1 MGVHVTARCLYIVAW
16 LYAALFA
23 SSAFADNFGKK
34 LVIGVADT
42 YDVGHALAEFEE
54 EGDPLLTIDQV
65 TSQSRESLWSPVRE
79 DRPSYGF
86 SDSTWW
92 FRMTIESALDA
103 PEIVYLVSEYP
114 LIDHLELFIMQT
126 GPTGELEVVST
137 AKTGDQLSFGMRGLD
152 MIYPN
157 FKIELEPGET
167 YEIVLR
173 LRTES
178 AIQLPLGLY
187 KTDAIASFIGSDSA
201 LLAMYFGFMIVM
213 ALYNLML
220 YVSVRD
226 PLYGW
231 YVAYVTVFALAQAGI
246 SGIGFQ
252 YLWPEST
259 WMTNPGLLITVS
271 ASNVMLLRF
280 SEVFLRGQSNR
291 DWLPLVFKILYAL
304 VAIGLVVLLVAG
316 YRMAASVIL
325 PLVVVTSMSMV
336 VLGTVRYLEGYKPT
350 RFFILGW
357 GVLVSGVSLHALGIS
372 GVLESNWLVRHA
384 AQIGS
389 ALEVVLL
396 AFALADR
403 IKLLDGQ
410 RDQALE
416 MAAKTQAREKHWQDQ
431 LVSSQGMLLRA
442 ERLSSIGQTMIS
454 VADGLTE
461 PTEEAR
467 TAVERLWMTAAHM
480 KLECQNRGGN
490 IDGQLLGQFDKPMDQ
505 ARESLA
511 ELAAVTRALNEL
523 QATAFDLDYGVDMR
537 QLAAAAIQELEEQF
551 PDYQIA
557 THLKEVPEVACHQ
570 EQLYQLLLGIM
581 SNSLAALESKAA
593 NASFRGRLRVTLGPS
608 EREGEQ
614 GAALLVSDNANDVS
628 LEQREAFYQGQSE
641 GGFAGMGLS
650 VAFAGFSMYA
660 VLAKEIGGN
669 FTVDDDG
676 GIRYELW
683 LPAQSDK
690 SSDNLFNF

>member
-1 MGVHVTARCLYIVAW
+1 MK
-16 LYAALFA
+16 LYAALL
-23 SSAFADNFGKK
+23 SALIVGVVVPRSAHAENFGKK
-34 LVIGVADT
+34 LVVGVADI
-42 YDVGHALAEFEE
+42 YELGHALAEYEE
-54 EGDPLLTIDQV
+54 QGDSLLTVEQI
-65 TSQSRESLWSPVRE
+65 TSKARDSYWKPVQE

-92 FRMTIESALDA
+92 FRFTIESALDE
-103 PEIVYLVSEYP
+103 PETLFLISEYP
-114 LIDHLELFIMQT
+114 LLDQLELFVLQE
-126 GPTGELEVVST
+126 GATGELEVVKQSL
-137 AKTGDQLSFGMRGLD
+137 TGDRLPFSERALE
-152 MIYPN
+152 IVYPN
-157 FKIELEPGET
+157 FKIQIEPNQT
-167 YEIVLR
+167 YELVLR
-173 LRTES
+173 LKTES
-178 AIQLPLGLY
+178 AVQVPLVLY
-187 KTDAIASFIGSDSA
+187 KTDALTSFVASDTA

-220 YVSVRD
+220 FVSVRE

-231 YVAYVTVFALAQAGI
+231 YVGYVVVFAVAQASLCGI
-246 SGIGFQ
+246 AFQ
-252 YLWPEST
+252 YLWPESP
-259 WMTNPGLLITVS
+259 WMANPGLLISVS
-271 ASNVMLLRF
+271 LSNVMLLRF
-280 SEVFLRGQSNR
+280 SQVFLSGEGGNR
-291 DWLPLVFKILYAL
+291 WIPTVFQVFYAL
-304 VAIGLVVLLVAG
+304 VGLGLLVLFIGG
-316 YRMAASVIL
+316 YRAGARVAL
-325 PLVVVTSMSMV
+325 PLVVLTSLAMV
-336 VLGTVRYLEGYKPT
+336 VLGAIRYREGYKPT
-350 RFFILGW
+350 RFFIVAW
-357 GVLVSGVSLHALGIS
+357 GVLVTGVSLQALGIS
-372 GVLESNWLVRHA
+372 GVLESNWSVRHA

-410 RDQALE
+410 RDRAIAIAE
-416 MAAKTQAREKHWQDQ
+416 ETKAREKHWQDQ

-480 KLECQNRGGN
+480 KLECQSRGGT
-490 IDGQLLGQFDKPMDQ
+490 IDGNLLGQFDKPMDQ

-537 QLAAAAIQELEEQF
+537 KLADAAIKELEEQY

-557 THLKEVPEVACHQ
+557 THLKEVPPVACHQ

-581 SNSLAALESKAA
+581 SNSLAALEQKA
-593 NASFRGRLRVTLGPS
+593 NAATFRGRLRVTLGPA

-614 GAALLVSDNANDVS
+614 GATLLVSDNANDIS
-628 LEQREAFYQGQSE
+628 IDDREAFYQSQSE
-641 GGFAGMGLS
+641 DGLAGMGLS

-669 FTVDDDG
+669 FRVEDDG

-690 SSDNLFNF
+690 SSDSLFNF

>member
-1 MGVHVTARCLYIVAW
+1 MNLKLRLLTTLAVWMMMPH
-16 LYAALFA
+16 AAQA
-23 SSAFADNFGKK
+23 ENFGKK
-34 LVIGVADT
+34 LVVGVSDI
-42 YDVGHALAEFEE
+42 YELGHALAEYEE
-54 EGDPLLTIDQV
+54 QGDALLTIDQI
-65 TSQSRESLWSPVRE
+65 TSKARDSYWKPVQE

-92 FRMTIESALDA
+92 FRFTLESAL
-103 PEIVYLVSEYP
+103 EHSETLFLISEYP
-114 LIDHLELFIMQT
+114 LLDELEIFILEE
-126 GPTGELEVVST
+126 GGSGELEVVRS
-137 AKTGDQLSFGMRGLD
+137 AKTGDRLPFVERALQI
-152 MIYPN
+152 IYPN
-157 FKIELEPGET
+157 FQIEVEPGKS
-167 YEIVLR
+167 YEVVLR
-173 LRTES
+173 LKTES
-178 AIQLPLGLY
+178 AIQVPLVLY
-187 KTDAIASFIGSDSA
+187 KTEALTSFIASDTA
-201 LLAMYFGFMIVM
+201 LLSMYFGFMIVM

-220 YVSVRD
+220 FVSVRD

-231 YVAYVTVFALAQAGI
+231 YVGYVVVFAVAQASL
-246 SGIGFQ
+246 SGMAFQ
-252 YLWPEST
+252 YLWPESP
-259 WMTNPGLLITVS
+259 WMANPGLLLSVS
-271 ASNVMLLRF
+271 FSNVMLLRF
-280 SEVFLRGQSNR
+280 SEVFLRGEGESGR
-291 DWLPLVFKILYAL
+291 DWLPLVFRIFYAL
-304 VAIGLVVLLVAG
+304 VGIGVLVLFIG
-316 YRMAASVIL
+316 SYRSAAKVTL
-325 PLVVVTSMSMV
+325 PLVVLTSLAMV
-336 VLGTVRYLEGYKPT
+336 VLGAIRYKEGYKPT
-350 RFFILGW
+350 RFFIVAW
-357 GVLVSGVSLHALGIS
+357 GVLVTGVSLQALGIS

-410 RDQALE
+410 RDQALAIAE
-416 MAAKTQAREKHWQDQ
+416 ETRAREKHWQDQ
-431 LVSSQGMLLRA
+431 LVSSQGMLLKA

-480 KLECQNRGGN
+480 KLECQNRGGT

-537 QLAAAAIQELEEQF
+537 QLADAAIKELEEQY

-557 THLKEVPEVACHQ
+557 THLKEVPAVACHQ

-581 SNSLAALESKAA
+581 SNSLAALEQKAV
-593 NASFRGRLRVTLGPS
+593 SGTFRGRLRVTLGPA
-608 EREGEQ
+608 ERDGEQ
-614 GAALLVSDNANDVS
+614 GATLLVSDNANDITIDD
-628 LEQREAFYQGQSE
+628 REAFYQSQSE
-641 GGFAGMGLS
+641 DGFAQMGLS

-660 VLAKEIGGN
+660 VLAREIGGH
-669 FTVDDDG
+669 FKVEDDS

-690 SSDNLFNF
+690 SSDSLFNF

>member
-1 MGVHVTARCLYIVAW
+1 MLSDPAH
-16 LYAALFA
+16 
-23 SSAFADNFGKK
+23 ADYFGKK
-34 LVIGVADT
+34 LVIGVS
-42 YDVGHALAEFEE
+42 DVYELGHALAEYEE
-54 EGDPLLTIDQV
+54 PGDALLNVEQI
-65 TSQSRESLWSPVRE
+65 TSKVRDAYWKPVRE

-92 FRMTIESALDA
+92 FRFTIESALDS
-103 PEIVYLVSEYP
+103 PETLFLISEYP
-114 LIDHLELFIMQT
+114 LLDKLEVFILEE
-126 GPTGELEVVST
+126 GESGELEVISS
-137 AKTGDQLSFGMRGLD
+137 AKSGDKLPFVERALQI
-152 MIYPN
+152 IYPN
-157 FKIELEPGET
+157 FKLEVQPGKS
-167 YEIVLR
+167 YEVVLR
-173 LRTES
+173 LTTES
-178 AIQLPLGLY
+178 AIQVPLVLY
-187 KTDAIASFIGSDSA
+187 KTDALTSFIASDIA
-201 LLAMYFGFMIVM
+201 LLSMYFGFMIVM

-231 YVAYVTVFALAQAGI
+231 YVGYVVVFALAQASL
-246 SGIGFQ
+246 SGVAFQ
-252 YLWPEST
+252 YLWPDSE
-259 WMTNPGLLITVS
+259 WMSNTGLLLSVGL
-271 ASNVMLLRF
+271 SNVMLLRF
-280 SEVFLRGQSNR
+280 SEVFLRSEGGR
-291 DWLPLVFKILYAL
+291 DWLPTVFRVLYAL
-304 VAIGLVVLLVAG
+304 VGLSLLVPFIGSYRAG
-316 YRMAASVIL
+316 AQVTL
-325 PLVVVTSMSMV
+325 PLVVLTSMAMV
-336 VLGTVRYLEGYKPT
+336 VLGAIRYREGYKPT
-350 RFFILGW
+350 RFFVVAW
-357 GVLVSGVSLHALGIS
+357 GVLVTGVSLQALGIS

-410 RDQALE
+410 RDQALAIAE
-416 MAAKTQAREKHWQDQ
+416 ETRAREKHWQDQ
-431 LVSSQGMLLRA
+431 LVSSQGMLLKA

-480 KLECQNRGGN
+480 KLECQNRGGT

-523 QATAFDLDYGVDMR
+523 QATAFDLDYGVDIR
-537 QLAAAAIQELEEQF
+537 KLADAAIKELEEQY

-557 THLKEVPEVACHQ
+557 THLKEVPPVACHQ

-581 SNSLAALESKAA
+581 SNSLAALEQKAA
-593 NASFRGRLRVTLGPS
+593 SGTFRGRLRVTLGPS
-608 EREGEQ
+608 ERNGEQ
-614 GAALLVSDNANDVS
+614 GATLLVSDNANDVS
-628 LEQREAFYQGQSE
+628 IDDREAFYQSQSE
-641 GGFAGMGLS
+641 DGFAQMGLS

-660 VLAKEIGGN
+660 VLAREIGGH
-669 FTVDDDG
+669 FQVEDES

-690 SSDNLFNF
+690 SSDSLFNF

>member
-1 MGVHVTARCLYIVAW
+1 MR
-16 LYAALFA
+16 AALVIALLFGVVVP
-23 SSAFADNFGKK
+23 SSAAAESFGQK
-34 LVIGVADT
+34 LVIGVSDV
-42 YDVGHALAEFEE
+42 YDLGYALAEYEE
-54 EGDPLLTIDQV
+54 QGDPLLTIDQI
-65 TSQSRESLWSPVRE
+65 TSKARDTYWSPVQE

-92 FRMTIESALDA
+92 FRFTLESAMDQ
-103 PEIVYLVSEYP
+103 PEPLYLISEYP
-114 LIDHLELFIMQT
+114 LIDELQLFILQE
-126 GPTGELEVVST
+126 GESGELEVVGE
-137 AKTGDQLSFGMRGLD
+137 AKTGDKLPFTERAVQ
-152 MIYPN
+152 IVYPN
-157 FKIELEPGET
+157 FKIETEPGQS

-173 LRTES
+173 LRTQS
-178 AIQLPLGLY
+178 AVQVPLMLY
-187 KTDAIASFIGSDSA
+187 KSEALTSFITSDAA

-220 YVSVRD
+220 FVSVRD

-231 YVAYVTVFALAQAGI
+231 YVAYVVVFATAQASLTGVA
-246 SGIGFQ
+246 FQ
-252 YLWPEST
+252 YLWPDSP
-259 WMTNPGLLITVS
+259 WMANPGLLLSVS
-271 ASNVMLLRF
+271 FSNFMLLRF
-280 SEVFLRGQSNR
+280 SEVFLRGQGGRS
-291 DWLPLVFKILYAL
+291 WLPVVFKVLYAL
-304 VAIGLVVLLVAG
+304 VAIGVVVLFVAG
-316 YRMAASVIL
+316 YRAGARVTL
-325 PLVVVTSMSMV
+325 PLVVLTSLTMV
-336 VLGTVRYLEGYKPT
+336 VLGLIRYSEGYKPT
-350 RFFILGW
+350 RFFIVAW
-357 GVLVSGVSLHALGIS
+357 GVLVSGVSLQALGIS

-384 AQIGS
+384 AQVGS

-410 RDQALE
+410 RDQALAIAE
-416 MAAKTQAREKHWQDQ
+416 ETKAREKHWQDQ

-480 KLECQNRGGN
+480 KLECQNRGGT

-537 QLAAAAIQELEEQF
+537 QLADAAIKELEEQY

-557 THLKEVPEVACHQ
+557 THLKEVPAVACHQ

-581 SNSLAALESKAA
+581 SNSLAALEQMAGVS
-593 NASFRGRLRVTLGPS
+593 SFRGRLRVTLGPS
-608 EREGEQ
+608 ERHGEQ

-628 LEQREAFYQGQSE
+628 LEAREAFYEGQSAD
-641 GGFAGMGLS
+641 GLAGMGLS

-660 VLAKEIGGN
+660 VLAKEIGGH
-669 FTVDDDG
+669 FQVDADN

-690 SSDNLFNF
+690 SSDSLFNF